1 MWNSFCQSVIR
12 NNVCA
17 VLYLHV
23 EAVLQLAAS
32 RGRRQDLS
40 AGSLVS
46 FPHPAS
52 PLLSPFISAS
62 IGCTNSL
69 LTANQQQPQA
79 RPLTN
84 QQVGQGHRVPTAAPR
99 HTWHMLHATCYMQC
113 DSGVWLVGAGW
124 KSFVFFLLFRSL
136 VISNLTSLQNP
147 HGSILE

>member
-46 FPHPAS
+46 FPHPPY

-99 HTWHMLHATCYMQC
+99 HTWHMLHATCSVTLVF
-113 DSGVWLVGAGW
+113 DWLEQVG